1 LSKISMSTEI
11 VPVTVRR
18 EATSLTPELVSQF
31 YTMNK
36 GAGSVDLFDNRRKKM
51 LTKAFITWSKCA
63 PLIQLCGELK
73 KQLQER
79 SSVFEAM
86 RESYLRDVIIV
97 KHHLDE
103 MAPLGQ

>member
-1 LSKISMSTEI
+1 
-11 VPVTVRR
+11 
-18 EATSLTPELVSQF
+18 
-31 YTMNK
+31 
-36 GAGSVDLFDNRRKKM
+36 M
-51 LTKAFITWSKCA
+51 LTKAFVTWSRCA

-86 RESYLRDVIIV
+86 RESYLRDIVIV

>member
-1 LSKISMSTEI
+1 MSAESIPLSVRKEAMSF
-11 VPVTVRR
+11 
-18 EATSLTPELVSQF
+18 TPELVCQF
-31 YTMNK
+31 YAMNK
-36 GAGSVDLFDNRRKKM
+36 QTGTADLLDNRRKKM
-51 LTKAFITWSKCA
+51 LTKAFITWSRCA

-86 RESYLRDVIIV
+86 RESYLRDIVIV